1 MKKIM
6 NILTVLLSGLFVL
19 IFSVWCFTGKTPD
32 YSESERRVLKSF
44 PEVSFESIT
53 KGEFATDFESY
64 ATERFPLRDTFRSI
78 KAYTRLYAFMQ
89 KDNNDL
95 FVADKHLSKLTYP
108 QNEILNKYATDLFTT
123 VKDTYLDESNTIYL
137 SVIPD
142 KNMFIAEDNGY
153 LSIDYKKFS
162 QDIKASMPYAE
173 FIDVSDLLSAEDYY
187 LTDTHWRQE
196 KITDVAKRL
205 AEGMGKTLSD
215 TYTENTLDYP
225 FNGVYVGQSALKVKP
240 DTIKYLTNDT
250 INNLEVEGAKAVYD
264 MSKAES
270 KDPYEVFL
278 SGTQPLVSLKNPANP
293 QGGKLI
299 IFRDSFSSSIS
310 PLMAE
315 AYSEIVLIDLRYVSS
330 NLLGDYV
337 DFKDADVLFM
347 YSTVILNDSLSMK

>member
-1 MKKIM
+1 MKKLT
-6 NILTVLLSGLFVL
+6 NILTCLLSGLFVL
-19 IFSVWCFTGKTPD
+19 IFSVWCFSGQTPD

-44 PEVSFESIT
+44 PEVSLESIT
-53 KGEFATDFESY
+53 KGEFASDFESY

-95 FVADKHLSKLTYP
+95 FVAEGHLSKLTYP
-108 QNEILNKYATDLFTT
+108 QNENLNTYATDLFTK

-142 KNMFIAEDNGY
+142 KNMFIAESNGY
-153 LSIDYKKFS
+153 LALDYKKFAD
-162 QDIKASMPYAE
+162 DISSAMPYAQY
-173 FIDVSDLLSAEDYY
+173 IDVSDLLSADDYY

-196 KITDVAKRL
+196 KITDVAKHL

-225 FNGVYVGQSALKVKP
+225 FDGVYVGQSALKVKP
-240 DTIKYLTNDT
+240 DTIVYLTNDT
-250 INNLEVEGAKAVYD
+250 INNLQVEGAKAVYD
-264 MSKAES
+264 MSKANG
-270 KDPYEVFL
+270 KDPYELFL
-278 SGTQPLVSLKNPANP
+278 SGTQPLVTLKNPANP

-299 IFRDSFSSSIS
+299 IFRDSFSSSIT

-315 AYSEIVLIDLRYVSS
+315 AYSEIVLVDLRYINSS
-330 NLLGDYV
+330 LVGDYV
-337 DFKDADVLFM
+337 DFKNADVLFM

>member
-1 MKKIM
+1 MKKII

-53 KGEFATDFESY
+53 KGEFASDFESY

-78 KAYTRLYAFMQ
+78 KAYTRLYAFLQ

-95 FVADKHLSKLTYP
+95 FVADGHLSKLTYP
-108 QNEILNKYATDLFTT
+108 QNKELNTYATDLFAK
-123 VKDTYLDESNTIYL
+123 VKETYLDESNTIYL

-142 KNMFIAEDNGY
+142 KNMFIAEENGY
-153 LSIDYKKFS
+153 LSIDYKAFAE
-162 QDIKASMPYAE
+162 DISSAMPYAE
-173 FIDVSDLLSAEDYY
+173 YIDVMDLLSSDDYY

-196 KITDVAKRL
+196 KITDVAKKL
-205 AEGMGKTLSD
+205 SEGMGKTLSD
-215 TYTENTLDYP
+215 DYTENVLDYP

-240 DTIKYLTNDT
+240 DTIIYLTNET
-250 INNLEVEGAKAVYD
+250 IDNLQVEGAKAVYD
-264 MSKAES
+264 MSKAQS

-278 SGTQPLVSLKNPANP
+278 SGTQPLVTIKNPANP
-293 QGGKLI
+293 QGGRLI
-299 IFRDSFSSSIS
+299 IFRDSFASSIT
-310 PLMAE
+310 PLLAE
-315 AYSEIVLIDLRYVSS
+315 AYSEITLIDLRYINS

-337 DFKDADVLFM
+337 DFKNVDVLFM

>member
-1 MKKIM
+1 MKKIT

-44 PEVSFESIT
+44 PKVTLESVT
-53 KGEFATDFESY
+53 KGEFASDFESY

-78 KAYTRLYAFMQ
+78 KAYTRLYGFMQ

-95 FVADKHLSKLTYP
+95 FVADGHLSKLTYP
-108 QNEILNKYATDLFTT
+108 QNKELNNYATDLFTK

-137 SVIPD
+137 SIIPD
-142 KNMFIAEDNGY
+142 KNMFIAKENGY
-153 LSIDYKKFS
+153 LSLDYKAFAE
-162 QDIKASMPYAE
+162 DISSAMPYAE
-173 FIDVSDLLSAEDYY
+173 YIDVSDLLSADDYY

-205 AEGMGKTLSD
+205 AEGMGKTLND
-215 TYTENTLDYP
+215 TYTKNVSDFP
-225 FNGVYVGQSALKVKP
+225 FNGVYVGQSALKVRP
-240 DTIKYLTNDT
+240 DTIVYLTNDT

-264 MSKAES
+264 MTKADS
-270 KDPYEVFL
+270 KDPYELFL
-278 SGTQPLVSLKNPANP
+278 SGVQPLITIKNPANP

-299 IFRDSFSSSIS
+299 MFRDSFASSLT
-310 PLMAE
+310 PLLAE
-315 AYSEIVLIDLRYVSS
+315 AYSEIIMIDLRYVNSG
-330 NLLGDYV
+330 LLGDYV
-337 DFKDADVLFM
+337 DFKNADVLFM

>member
-1 MKKIM
+1 MKKLI

-19 IFSVWCFTGKTPD
+19 IFSVWCFSGQTPD

-44 PEVSFESIT
+44 PEISLESIT
-53 KGEFATDFESY
+53 NGDFASDFESY
-64 ATERFPLRDTFRSI
+64 STERFPLRDTFRSI

-95 FVADKHLSKLTYP
+95 FVANSHLSKLTYP
-108 QNEILNKYATDLFTT
+108 QNATLNKYATDLFTK
-123 VKDTYLDESNTIYL
+123 VKDTYLDDSNKIYL

-142 KNMFIAEDNGY
+142 KNMFIAENNGY
-153 LSIDYKKFS
+153 LSLDYKAFA
-162 QDIKASMPYAE
+162 QDISSAMPYAE
-173 FIDVSDLLSAEDYY
+173 FIDVSDLLSADDYY

-205 AEGMGKTLSD
+205 TEGMGKTLSD

-225 FNGVYVGQSALKVKP
+225 FNGVYVGQAALKVKP

-250 INNLEVEGAKAVYD
+250 INNLRVEGAKAVYD
-264 MSKAES
+264 MSKAQS

-278 SGTQPLVSLKNPANP
+278 SGTQPLVTLKNPANP
-293 QGGKLI
+293 QGGRLI
-299 IFRDSFSSSIS
+299 IFRDSFSSSIT

-315 AYSEIVLIDLRYVSS
+315 AYSEIILIDLRYISS

-337 DFKDADVLFM
+337 DFKNADVLYM

>member
-1 MKKIM
+1 MKKIT

-44 PEVSFESIT
+44 PEVTLESIT
-53 KGEFATDFESY
+53 KGEFASDFESY

-78 KAYTRLYAFMQ
+78 KAYTRLYGFMQ

-95 FVADKHLSKLTYP
+95 FVTEGHLSKLTYP
-108 QNEILNKYATDLFTT
+108 QNKEFNTYATDLFTK
-123 VKDTYLDESNTIYL
+123 VKETYLDESNKIYL

-142 KNMFIAEDNGY
+142 KNMFIAENNGY
-153 LSIDYKKFS
+153 LSLDYKVFAE
-162 QDIKASMPYAE
+162 DISSAMPYAE
-173 FIDVSDLLSAEDYY
+173 YIDVTDLLSAEDYY
-187 LTDTHWRQE
+187 LTDTHWRQD

-205 AEGMGKTLSD
+205 AEGMGKTLND
-215 TYTENTLDYP
+215 TYTENILEYP

-240 DTIKYLTNDT
+240 DTITYLTNET
-250 INNLEVEGAKAVYD
+250 IDNLQVEGAKAVYD
-264 MSKAES
+264 MSKAQS

-278 SGTQPLVSLKNPANP
+278 SGTQPLVNLKNPANP
-293 QGGKLI
+293 QGDRLI
-299 IFRDSFSSSIS
+299 IFRDSFASSIT

-315 AYSEIVLIDLRYVSS
+315 AYSEIILVDLRYVNS
-330 NLLGDYV
+330 NLVGDYV
-337 DFKDADVLFM
+337 NFENADVLFM